1 MKSLTQLEEPTTEG
15 FEYIFVLV
23 DLPFQRNN
31 VCLSSRK
38 MYGYSEILSHAG
50 GFISAVG
57 RGTGKSFLEDVG
69 EIIILN
75 ANAVVCEGKNRSLL
89 RAVQRDNKLWSIG
102 AIFYN
107 IANDLP

>member
-38 MYGYSEILSHAG
+38 MYGYSEI
-50 GFISAVG
+50 FVIFG
-57 RGTGKSFLEDVG
+57 RCLQLQTKVIRHFFSQE
-69 EIIILN
+69 N
-75 ANAVVCEGKNRSLL
+75 VV
-89 RAVQRDNKLWSIG
+89 
-102 AIFYN
+102 F
-107 IANDLP
+107 